1 MKENETNT
9 AMSFAAIFSGR
20 AKRQEAERKR
30 KAEAEAKAEADRLGS
45 IVEPDPEPQPSVY
58 SIYKARQCGQ
68 AIDFAEVDDEGNLKN
83 ALKAYDAMYWIFTNQ
98 GKYPGPSFSIA
109 YQATKFLQKPLPNV
123 GERIPREKIMEV
135 SCIDWCVAHA
145 FGANND
151 LIGKASSYIN
161 NQILVSALLMSVT
174 APLFIS
180 PPSFED
186 PWFQVIVS
194 AVLGLATFFQLF
206 NLVAFTALL
215 NMINA
220 PYTASYTMLARV
232 EAEFYIWFL
241 NILVYAGVCMFM
253 SAMLFVAY
261 VGNIIDLYIMMPVVP
276 LIGLFAYILYITSVT
291 SREFQRETVY
301 QFYQRYCEYDGKLRP
316 EFLDMVY
323 KDYESLE
330 FGGPMG
336 DEGNGGDYGGED
348 DSGGGVGGFKGPKKQ
363 KGAKR
368 LK

>member
-1 MKENETNT
+1 
-9 AMSFAAIFSGR
+9 MSFAAIFSGR

-45 IVEPDPEPQPSVY
+45 LVEPNPEPEVSVY

-68 AIDFAEVDDEGNLKN
+68 ALDFSEVDNEGNLKG

-98 GKYPGPSFSIA
+98 GKYPGPKFSIA

-123 GERIPREKIMEV
+123 GERIPREKIMEI

-145 FGANND
+145 FGASND
-151 LIGKASSYIN
+151 LIGKASSYVN

-174 APLFIS
+174 APLFLS
-180 PPSFED
+180 PPSFDD
-186 PWFQVIVS
+186 PCFQVIVT

-232 EAEFYIWFL
+232 EAEFYILFL

-253 SAMLFVAY
+253 SAMLLVAY

-276 LIGLFAYILYITSVT
+276 LIGLFIYILYITSIT

-301 QFYQRYCEYDGKLRP
+301 QFYQRYCEYDGKLRS

-323 KDYESLE
+323 SDFESME
-330 FGGPMG
+330 FGGPMS
-336 DEGNGGDYGGED
+336 DEGNGGDAGFGDELGGE
-348 DSGGGVGGFKGPKKQ
+348 GGGNKGGPKKQ
-363 KGAKR
+363 KGTK
-368 LK
+368 KVT